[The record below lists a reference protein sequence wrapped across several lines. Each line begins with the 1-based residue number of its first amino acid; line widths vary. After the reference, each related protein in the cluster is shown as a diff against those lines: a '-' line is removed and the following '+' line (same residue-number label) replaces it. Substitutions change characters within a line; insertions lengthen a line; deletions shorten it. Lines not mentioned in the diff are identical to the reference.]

1 MKTDKLQKVVDNMKA
16 AGLKQLLITSPSNI
30 AYLTGRMIH
39 QGERLVALYIEDS
52 GNVVFIAN
60 RLFAQQP
67 LDGAEL
73 VQYDDTDDTA
83 VLLSRFVKDGV
94 LGVDK
99 DMKCRFAL
107 PLTDLRSNIKLTIG
121 SPCIDRARMVKTSE
135 EIELMRKASLLN
147 DKVTEKTISAIRPG
161 MSENEVADLYRAFA
175 AEEGTSE
182 SFESLICFGE
192 NCAEPHHST
201 DGTVIKTGDSVIIDV
216 GVLFGGYCADM
227 TRTVFLGSVTNEQQ
241 QVYELVQAANA
252 AGKAAVKP
260 GVPLSEV
267 DAAARNVIENAGY
280 GKYFIHRT
288 GHNIGSEVHEYP
300 DVSMTSKEVCTPG
313 MVFSVEP
320 GIYLPGKFGV
330 RIEDLVLV
338 TENGCECLNKLPRD
352 LKVI

>member
-1 MKTDKLQKVVDNMKA
+1 MKNDKLQKVVDNMKKE
-16 AGLKQLLITSPSNI
+16 GLKQLLITAPSNI

-39 QGERLVALYIEDS
+39 QGERLVALYLREDGS
-52 GNVVFIAN
+52 AVFIAN

-73 VQYDDTDDTA
+73 VEYDDTDDTA
-83 VLLSRFVKDGV
+83 LLLSRFVTDGV

-99 DMKCRFAL
+99 DMKCRFAI
-107 PLTDLRSNIKLTIG
+107 PLMEKREKVKLTIG
-121 SPCIDRARMVKTSE
+121 SPCIDRARMIKTDE
-135 EIELMRKASLLN
+135 EIEFMRKASLLN
-147 DKVTEKTISAIRPG
+147 DRVTEKTIAVIRPG
-161 MSENEVADLYRAFA
+161 MSENEVAGLYRAFA

-182 SFESLICFGE
+182 SFESLICFGS

-201 DGTVIKTGDSVIIDV
+201 DDTVIRAGDSVIIDV
-216 GVLFGGYCADM
+216 GVLYGGYCADM

-241 QVYELVQAANA
+241 QVYELVQLANA

-267 DAAARNVIENAGY
+267 DAAARNVIEKAGY

-300 DVSMTSKEVCTPG
+300 DVSMTSQEVCTPG

-352 LKVI
+352 LRVI

>member
-1 MKTDKLQKVVDNMKA
+1 MKTDKLQKVVDNMRKE
-16 AGLKQLLITSPSNI
+16 GMKQLLITSPSNI

-39 QGERLVALYIEDS
+39 QGERLVALYLRDDGS
-52 GNVVFIAN
+52 VVFIAN

-67 LDGAEL
+67 LEDAEL
-73 VQYDDTDDTA
+73 VQYDDTDDIA
-83 VLLSRFVKDGV
+83 ELLSRFVTGGT

-99 DMKCRFAL
+99 DTKCRFVI
-107 PLTDLRSNIKLTIG
+107 PLMERRSDVAFTIG
-121 SPCIDRARMVKTSE
+121 SSCIDRARMIKTGE

-161 MSENEVADLYRAFA
+161 MRENEVADLYRAFA
-175 AEEGTSE
+175 AEEGTGE

-192 NCAEPHHST
+192 NCAEPHHDT
-201 DGTVIKTGDSVIIDV
+201 DDTVIKAGDSVIIDV

-260 GVPLSEV
+260 GVPLCEV
-267 DAAARNVIENAGY
+267 DAAARNVIEQAGY

-300 DVSMTSKEVCTPG
+300 DVSATSKEVCTPG

-338 TENGCECLNKLPRD
+338 TENGHECLNKLPRD
-352 LKVI
+352 LRIV

>member
-1 MKTDKLQKVVDNMKA
+1 MKNDKLQKVVDNMKKE
-16 AGLKQLLITSPSNI
+16 GLKQLLITAPSNI

-39 QGERLVALYIEDS
+39 QGERLVALYLREDGS
-52 GNVVFIAN
+52 AVFIAN

-73 VQYDDTDDTA
+73 VEYDDTDDTA
-83 VLLSRFVKDGV
+83 LLLSRFVTDGV

-99 DMKCRFAL
+99 DMKCRFAI
-107 PLTDLRSNIKLTIG
+107 PLMEKREKVKLTIG
-121 SPCIDRARMVKTSE
+121 SPCIDRARMIKTDE
-135 EIELMRKASLLN
+135 EIEFMRKASLLN
-147 DKVTEKTISAIRPG
+147 DRVTEKTIAAIRPG
-161 MSENEVADLYRAFA
+161 MSENEVAGLYRAFA

-182 SFESLICFGE
+182 SFESLICFGS

-201 DGTVIKTGDSVIIDV
+201 DDTVIRAGDSVIIDV
-216 GVLFGGYCADM
+216 GVLYGGYCADM

-241 QVYELVQAANA
+241 QVYELVQLANA

-267 DAAARNVIENAGY
+267 DAAARNVIEKAGY

-300 DVSMTSKEVCTPG
+300 DVSMTSQEICTPG

-352 LKVI
+352 LRVI